1 MPYKAKKE
9 GNKYCVYKGTKKVG
23 CTKGTKDAK
32 NKYLAALHIADKEE
46 EEESFDDLAAEI
58 LKNIYQDDSER
69 ELKYE
74 EEV

>member
-1 MPYKAKKE
+1 MPYK
-9 GNKYCVYKGTKKVG
+9 TKK
-23 CTKGTKDAK
+23 
-32 NKYLAALHIADKEE
+32 E

-58 LKNIYQDDSER
+58 LKNVYLDDSER

>member
-9 GNKYCVYKGTKKVG
+9 GSKYCVYKGSKKVG
-23 CTKGTKDAK
+23 CTKGTKEAK

-46 EEESFDDLAAEI
+46 EEETFDDLAAEI
-58 LKNIYQDDSER
+58 LKSVYKDNEEKDLS
-69 ELKYE
+69 YE

>member
-9 GNKYCVYKGTKKVG
+9 GSKYCVYKGSKKVG
-23 CTKGTKDAK
+23 CTKGTKEAK

-46 EEESFDDLAAEI
+46 EEETFDDLAAEI
-58 LKNIYQDDSER
+58 LKGVYKDNEEKDLS
-69 ELKYE
+69 YE

>member
-9 GNKYCVYKGTKKVG
+9 GSKYCVYKGSKKVG
-23 CTKGTKDAK
+23 CTKGTKEAK

-46 EEESFDDLAAEI
+46 EETFDDLAAEI
-58 LKNIYQDDSER
+58 LKSVYKDNEEKDLS
-69 ELKYE
+69 YE